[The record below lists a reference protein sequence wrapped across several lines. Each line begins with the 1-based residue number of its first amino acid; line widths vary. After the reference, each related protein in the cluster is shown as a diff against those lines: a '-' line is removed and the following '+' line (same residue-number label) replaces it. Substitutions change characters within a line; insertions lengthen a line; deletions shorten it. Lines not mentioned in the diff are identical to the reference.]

1 MNEAK
6 TSTRNEGKCLEDL
19 SVVGIVRTILGDL
32 AKSVRNKEG
41 EIMVK
46 KNGICVCFF
55 GLN

>member
-6 TSTRNEGKCLEDL
+6 TSNRNEGKCLEDL
-19 SVVGIVRTILGDL
+19 SVGGIVRTILGDL
-32 AKSVRNKEG
+32 AESVRNKEG

-46 KNGICVCFF
+46 KNGNCVRFF